1 MIQVSG
7 GSAPDTT
14 TAIAA
19 VHAAVAGLDV
29 AAADAIHDCF
39 SVLTSH
45 INRLEID
52 KTALAQALQA
62 SQVQILLLSLHT
74 RNSALSIAAAYKA

>member
-1 MIQVSG
+1 MTINGLRPAIQVAGS
-7 GSAPDTT
+7 SAPDTT

-29 AAADAIHDCF
+29 AAADAIHHCF
-39 SVLTSH
+39 SVMTSH
-45 INRLEID
+45 IQRLELD

-62 SQVQILLLSLHT
+62 SQV
-74 RNSALSIAAAYKA
+74 